1 MHELMRIELQQ
12 GNEERYNRKHIDA
25 KLKQFI
31 LGSIEGQA
39 KIDEGVQ
46 LLQSWL
52 NGQYYQSK
60 MDRLAQLKL
69 LDLNELVLELFV
81 GIAYCLKPVLYTSIT
96 AQLASRLKM
105 DDKPAAIQ
113 TIAEVLAVLCATD
126 VFDISKANASASLM
140 LISCIVLPDDLV
152 EFIVHSE
159 YLPPMVCEP
168 KELKSNYDSGYLTHT
183 DSLILGKGNHHD
195 GDICLD
201 VLNTINCIPLKLDTQ
216 FLSTFE
222 EMPSE
227 ITVDKMKKN
236 ALKKGDIID
245 DAEAKARVQKAMDN
259 WNDFKLQSYRF
270 YDLMVQQGNRFW
282 LTNKVDKR
290 GRIYACG
297 YHITTQGAS
306 FKKAMVELADEE
318 LVTGVPT

>member
-1 MHELMRIELQQ
+1 MHDLMRIELQQ

-25 KLKQFI
+25 KLRAFI
-31 LGSIEGQA
+31 LGSIEGKA
-39 KIDEGVQ
+39 KIYEGVA
-46 LLQSWL
+46 LLQQWL
-52 NGQYYQSK
+52 NGQYYASK
-60 MDRLAQLKL
+60 MARLEQLKL
-69 LDLNELVLELFV
+69 LDLEQLVLELFV
-81 GIAYCLKPVLYTSIT
+81 GMAYCLKPVLYTSIT

-113 TIAEVLAVLCATD
+113 TLAEVMAVLCATD

-140 LISCIVLPDDLV
+140 LHSNITLPDELV
-152 EFIVHSE
+152 EFILHSE

-168 KELKSNYDSGYLTHT
+168 KELQSNYDSGYLTHT

-201 VLNTINCIPLKLDTQ
+201 VLNLINRVPLKLDTQ

-222 EMPSE
+222 EMPNE
-227 ITVDKMKKN
+227 ITVEKMKKN

-245 DAEAKARVQKAMDN
+245 DAEAKARVQKALDN
-259 WNDFKLQSYRF
+259 WKDFKLQSYRF

-282 LTNKVDKR
+282 ITNKVDKR
-290 GRIYACG
+290 GRIYSSG
-297 YHITTQGAS
+297 FHINPQGAS
-306 FKKAMVELADEE
+306 FKKAMIEFANEE
-318 LVTGVPT
+318 IVTGVPI